1 MIERR
6 LLAHLR
12 QRASPHGIV
21 VLRAERLTSEIG
33 VSEDA
38 LTAALKT
45 LEEERKLKVVAP
57 FPFLVVKLHSWSG
70 KAPKAGESE
79 RSAYSYSYPMVTHN
93 SHSYSASERELLE
106 EILETLG
113 ETEPRAF
120 YGAIRNYPAD
130 VIRKALDR
138 VRRTRVLRKNR
149 TALFRYLLSR
159 LS

>member
-12 QRASPHGIV
+12 QRASARGIV
-21 VLRAERLTSEIG
+21 ALRLERLRTELIASEADL
-33 VSEDA
+33 S
-38 LTAALKT
+38 AALKC
-45 LEEERKLKVVAP
+45 LEQAGKLKVVTP

-70 KAPKAGESE
+70 IAPKAGESE
-79 RSAYSYSYPMVTHN
+79 RSAYSYSYPMFTHN
-93 SHSYSASERELLE
+93 SYSYSASERELLE

-149 TALFRYLLSR
+149 TALFRYLLSK